1 MNLLET
7 YSRKL
12 GLLPEGQYLEG
23 LRAVQRHI
31 EAGFAHFVRG
41 QESNEDSAF
50 TNILSTKSSNAGIDR
65 QGNPR
70 S

>member
-7 YSRKL
+7 YSRKV
-12 GLLPEGQYLEG
+12 GLLPEGHYLEG

-31 EAGFAHFVRG
+31 EAGFAHYLRG

-50 TNILSTKSSNAGIDR
+50 TDAIYRSNQAFEG
-65 QGNPR
+65 
-70 S
+70 SVKEAY